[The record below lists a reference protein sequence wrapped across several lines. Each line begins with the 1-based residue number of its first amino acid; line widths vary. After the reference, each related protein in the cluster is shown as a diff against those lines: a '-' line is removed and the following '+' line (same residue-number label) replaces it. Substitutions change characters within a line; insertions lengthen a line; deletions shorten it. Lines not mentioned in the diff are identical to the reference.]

1 MCADVIKVCIDRKL
15 PPDRFIEAAERAIE
29 ENPENA
35 PVLRFRPGLGVGP
48 DPPMALAAVTGKKW
62 RPERTLRVRFLDG
75 VPEVQA
81 KVEEFAHQWSDHG
94 DVKFDFGSDP
104 QAEIRISFQHQ
115 GSWSYVGTDALSVP
129 SDEPTMNYG
138 WLTPGSPDNEYSRV
152 VLHEFGHALACIH
165 EHQHPEAGIPW
176 DKEAVYSYYTGPP
189 NNWTKAQVD
198 HNLFRKYSASIT
210 QFSEFDPASIM
221 LYSIPNAFTVGDFE
235 VGWNRVLSATDREFI
250 GVMYPLDGRRIV
262 DLTVGGPAVEASIG
276 EHGEEDLF
284 QFAISTQGR
293 YAIETKGWTDV
304 VMALFG
310 PDSQTDLVAEDDDSG
325 RIFNAK
331 IAAML
336 QPGTYYVRMR
346 HYRPTGTGKYKIA
359 VRSED

>member
-1 MCADVIKVCIDRKL
+1 
-15 PPDRFIEAAERAIE
+15 
-29 ENPENA
+29 
-35 PVLRFRPGLGVGP
+35 
-48 DPPMALAAVTGKKW
+48 
-62 RPERTLRVRFLDG
+62 
-75 VPEVQA
+75 
-81 KVEEFAHQWSDHG
+81 
-94 DVKFDFGSDP
+94 
-104 QAEIRISFQHQ
+104 
-115 GSWSYVGTDALSVP
+115 
-129 SDEPTMNYG
+129 MNYG

-250 GVMYPLDGRRIV
+250 GVMYPFDGRRIV

-284 QFAISTQGR
+284 QFVVSTQGR

>member
-1 MCADVIKVCIDRKL
+1 
-15 PPDRFIEAAERAIE
+15 
-29 ENPENA
+29 
-35 PVLRFRPGLGVGP
+35 
-48 DPPMALAAVTGKKW
+48 
-62 RPERTLRVRFLDG
+62 
-75 VPEVQA
+75 
-81 KVEEFAHQWSDHG
+81 
-94 DVKFDFGSDP
+94 
-104 QAEIRISFQHQ
+104 
-115 GSWSYVGTDALSVP
+115 
-129 SDEPTMNYG
+129 
-138 WLTPGSPDNEYSRV
+138 
-152 VLHEFGHALACIH
+152 
-165 EHQHPEAGIPW
+165 
-176 DKEAVYSYYTGPP
+176 
-189 NNWTKAQVD
+189 
-198 HNLFRKYSASIT
+198 
-210 QFSEFDPASIM
+210 M

-250 GVMYPLDGRRIV
+250 GVMYPFDGRRIV

-284 QFAISTQGR
+284 QFVVSTQGR

-359 VRSED
+359 VRGEG